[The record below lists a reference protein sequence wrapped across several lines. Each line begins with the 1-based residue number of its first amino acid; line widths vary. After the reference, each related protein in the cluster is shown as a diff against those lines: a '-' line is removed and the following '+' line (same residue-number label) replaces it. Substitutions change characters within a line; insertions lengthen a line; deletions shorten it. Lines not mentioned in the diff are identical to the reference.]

1 MKNWIAGSL
10 LLVLV
15 VIVLSGCAPAEPK
28 IENGPVSFT
37 EVYLD
42 ELDET
47 MQAAVKEA
55 VQTPGIYRFDEVDV
69 VLIVKDMD
77 VSEDQVLAVKRANY
91 VDGSIELIIGLD
103 DIGDPNGL
111 ESNYAYALAQIGVPM
126 IEKEMTVQDEETYLA
141 ENRKEI
147 TGIYE
152 SRKDENHILVKTGE
166 ETLTLDSTIVNPIL
180 EFLQEGQEVRVVYEI
195 QVDGKALMMDI
206 SSVTK

>member
-47 MQAAVKEA
+47 MQAAVKDA

-69 VLIVKDMD
+69 VLIVKDME

-91 VDGSIELIIGLD
+91 LDGSIELIIGLD

-111 ESNYAYALAQIGVPM
+111 ESNYAYALAQIGIPM

>member
-55 VQTPGIYRFDEVDV
+55 VQTPGIYRFDDVDV
-69 VLIVKDMD
+69 VLIVKDMEI
-77 VSEDQVLAVKRANY
+77 SEDQVLSVKRANY
-91 VDGSIELIIGLD
+91 VDGSIELIIGLEESS
-103 DIGDPNGL
+103 DPSGL
-111 ESNYAYALAQIGVPM
+111 ESNYAYALAQIGIPM
-126 IEKEMTVQDEETYLA
+126 MEKEMTVQDEETYLD

-147 TGIYE
+147 IGIYE

-195 QVDGKALMMDI
+195 QVDGKVLMMDI

>member
-1 MKNWIAGSL
+1 MKKWVAGSL

-15 VIVLSGCAPAEPK
+15 IALLSGCTPAELK

-69 VLIVKDMD
+69 VLIVNEMEVD
-77 VSEDQVLAVKRANY
+77 EDQVLAVKRANY
-91 VDGSIELIIGLD
+91 LDGAVELIVGLGEK
-103 DIGDPNGL
+103 GDPNGL
-111 ESNYAYALAQIGVPM
+111 ESNYAYALAQIGIPM
-126 IEKEMTVQDEETYLA
+126 LEKELTVQDEEAYLA
-141 ENRKEI
+141 ANRKEI
-147 TGIYE
+147 VGTYE
-152 SRKDENHILVKTGE
+152 SRKDENHILVNTGE
-166 ETLTLDSTIVNPIL
+166 ETVTLDSTIVNPIL
-180 EFLQEGQEVRVVYEI
+180 EFIQEGQEVRVIYEI

>member
-47 MQAAVKEA
+47 MQAAVKDA

-69 VLIVKDMD
+69 VLIVKDME

-91 VDGSIELIIGLD
+91 LDGSIELIIGFD

-111 ESNYAYALAQIGVPM
+111 ESNYAYALTQIGIPM